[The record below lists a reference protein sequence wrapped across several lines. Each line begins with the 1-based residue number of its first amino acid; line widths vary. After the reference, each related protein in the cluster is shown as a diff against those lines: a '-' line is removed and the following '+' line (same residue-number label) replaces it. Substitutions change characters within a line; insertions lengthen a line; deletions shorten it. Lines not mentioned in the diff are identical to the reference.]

1 MKRQNISTVILTFF
15 FVFLSRGSLKIARA
29 EKVKVM
35 RAVSGNA
42 VMLGNGEVLYYVGVV
57 IPDKGAKYITEAAD
71 YNSHIVTIQKAGLGG
86 VVGADGDVR
95 YDMQLRNANKS
106 LVGYLFV
113 NHLFINA
120 AIITE
125 GYGLVHAFPPNL
137 KYQKLLNKTQVHARE
152 NKRGLWA
159 NITPYDGNFVAS
171 KETKFFYRANTKEA
185 KAIPPDER
193 VEFDSFAEAL
203 ENAYNIDENAL
214 P

>member
-15 FVFLSRGSLKIARA
+15 FVFLSRGNIKTASA

-57 IPDKGAKYITEAAD
+57 IPDNGAKYLAEAAD
-71 YNSHIVTIQKAGLGG
+71 YNSHIVTVQKAGLGG

-95 YDMQLRNANKS
+95 YDMQLRNSNKN

-120 AIITE
+120 AVITE

-137 KYQKLLNKTQVHARE
+137 KYQKLLNKTQIHARE
-152 NKRGLWA
+152 NKIGLWA
-159 NITPYDGNFVAS
+159 NITPYNGIFIGS
-171 KETKFFYRANTKEA
+171 KETKFFYRDNTKEA
-185 KAIPPDER
+185 KAIPHDKR
-193 VEFDSFAEAL
+193 VEFESFAEAL
-203 ENAYNIDENAL
+203 DSAYNINANAL